1 MSARARNARRTTSI
15 KSELHTLT
23 AFICRGIRVP
33 SWQRAASRRMLLS
46 TDAKGHSLTRS
57 GSELRNGEGESMDA
71 MTLRTD
77 DFVYDLPPEL
87 IAQVPI
93 EPRDASR
100 LLVLDRATGAT
111 THDAFRNLGAY
122 LRSGDLLVLNDSRV
136 RPARVWATKPN
147 GGRLELLI
155 LRPTGDGNWETLMKP
170 ARRAPVGTTFVL
182 TDRVGA
188 TGDDIVRGEVRA
200 KTEDGVVI
208 VHFDG
213 PLDPVLG
220 RLGEMPLPPY
230 IQRRLPKDDAERYQ
244 TTYARVTGSAAA
256 PTAGLHFTPALL
268 DDLRARG
275 VGIATITLHVGLDTF
290 RPVVVENLAEH
301 VMHAEWYTVSREAAS
316 AIVATKQAGGRV
328 IAVGTT
334 SVRVLE
340 SVAAGGEGI
349 AGGWEAAQVAGA
361 EGWTRLFIHSG
372 YPFRA
377 VDAIITNFHLPR
389 STLLMLI
396 SAFAGREQVLA
407 MYAEAVRERYRFFS
421 FGDACL
427 LR

>member
-1 MSARARNARRTTSI
+1 M
-15 KSELHTLT
+15 
-23 AFICRGIRVP
+23 RV
-33 SWQRAASRRMLLS
+33 
-46 TDAKGHSLTRS
+46 H
-57 GSELRNGEGESMDA
+57 
-71 MTLRTD
+71 TD
-77 DFVYDLPPEL
+77 DFAYDLPPEL

-100 LLVLDRATGAT
+100 LLVLDRATGAI
-111 THDAFRNLGAY
+111 THDAFRNIGAY
-122 LRSGDLLVLNDSRV
+122 LRVGDLLVLNDSRV

-155 LRPTGDGNWETLMKP
+155 LRPTADGEWETLMKP
-170 ARRAPVGTTFVL
+170 ARRAPIATTFVL
-182 TDRVGA
+182 TDRAGA
-188 TGDDIVRGEVRA
+188 TGDDIVHGEVRA

-208 VHFDG
+208 VRFDG

-275 VGIATITLHVGLDTF
+275 VGIATVTLHVGLDTF

-301 VMHAEWYTVSREAAS
+301 VMHAEWYTVSGDTAS
-316 AIVATKQAGGRV
+316 AIVATKRAGGRV

-340 SVAAGGEGI
+340 SVAAGGEGV
-349 AGGWEAAQVAGA
+349 AGGWEAAQVVGA

-421 FGDACL
+421 FGDACF